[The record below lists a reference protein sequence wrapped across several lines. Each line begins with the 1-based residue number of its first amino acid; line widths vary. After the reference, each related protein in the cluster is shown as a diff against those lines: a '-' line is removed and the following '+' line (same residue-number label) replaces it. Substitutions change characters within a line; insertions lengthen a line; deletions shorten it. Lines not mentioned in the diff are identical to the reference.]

1 METNVLTIILSIL
14 GSSVITA
21 IITTLGRRRADQAS
35 VADIMLENASNDIKQ
50 IRLENA
56 ELRARL
62 GEMEKK
68 INCLR
73 IDIEE
78 RESLIKIADHEN
90 AELKKKVEGL
100 EKELCVKNKEI
111 KDLEARTKV
120 LEMALEKVKREW
132 GSQDKKNMETAHLHC
147 TKRS

>member
-1 METNVLTIILSIL
+1 MEDYLTILLSIL

-21 IITTLGRRRADQAS
+21 LITTLGRRRADQAS
-35 VADIMLENASNDIKQ
+35 IADIMLENASNDIKQ
-50 IRLENA
+50 IREENA
-56 ELRARL
+56 DLRARL

-111 KDLEARTKV
+111 RNLEARTKE
-120 LEMALEKVKREW
+120 LEMTLDEFKRDRFVPRD
-132 GSQDKKNMETAHLHC
+132 DKEGKND
-147 TKRS
+147 K

>member
-21 IITTLGRRRADQAS
+21 LITTVGKRKADQATI
-35 VADIMLENASNDIKQ
+35 ADIMLENASNDIKQ
-50 IRLENA
+50 IREENA
-56 ELRARL
+56 DLRTRL

-73 IDIEE
+73 ADLEE

-111 KDLEARTKV
+111 KDLEGRINE
-120 LEMALEKVKREW
+120 LEMAIGTDRPRD
-132 GSQDKKNMETAHLHC
+132 QC
-147 TKRS
+147 TPDAP

>member
-21 IITTLGRRRADQAS
+21 IITTLGRRRADQANI
-35 VADIMLENASNDIKQ
+35 ADIMLENASNDIKQ

-62 GEMEKK
+62 GEMESR
-68 INCLR
+68 INSMR

-78 RESLIKIADHEN
+78 RESLVKIADHKN

-111 KDLEARTKV
+111 KDLEGRID
-120 LEMALEKVKREW
+120 ELEKALGTDRPRDQHTP
-132 GSQDKKNMETAHLHC
+132 GAP
-147 TKRS
+147 

>member
-35 VADIMLENASNDIKQ
+35 IADIMLENASNDIKQ

-62 GEMEKK
+62 GEMESK
-68 INCLR
+68 INSMR

-78 RESLIKIADHEN
+78 RESLVKIADHEN

-111 KDLEARTKV
+111 KDLEARTKE
-120 LEMALEKVKREW
+120 LEMTLDEFKRDRFVPRD
-132 GSQDKKNMETAHLHC
+132 DKEGKNG
-147 TKRS
+147 K

>member
-21 IITTLGRRRADQAS
+21 IITTLGRRRADQAN

-68 INCLR
+68 IN
-73 IDIEE
+73 
-78 RESLIKIADHEN
+78 
-90 AELKKKVEGL
+90 
-100 EKELCVKNKEI
+100 
-111 KDLEARTKV
+111 
-120 LEMALEKVKREW
+120 
-132 GSQDKKNMETAHLHC
+132 
-147 TKRS
+147 